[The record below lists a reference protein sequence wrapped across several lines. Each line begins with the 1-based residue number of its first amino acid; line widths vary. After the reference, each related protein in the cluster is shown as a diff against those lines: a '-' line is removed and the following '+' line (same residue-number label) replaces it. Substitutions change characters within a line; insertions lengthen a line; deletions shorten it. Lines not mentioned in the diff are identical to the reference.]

1 MIRSIILSAPSVTG
15 RKAANANEKFNK
27 ARDQAS
33 RWKFI
38 SRRSYSRIN
47 MQIQSQNYH
56 YGIESLFFLTVD
68 IAGHVLLLR
77 FVTLLPTT
85 FYSTSSIL

>member
-1 MIRSIILSAPSVTG
+1 MRMKSSIKLVIKQVGGNLLSAISF
-15 RKAANANEKFNK
+15 K
-27 ARDQAS
+27 DQL
-33 RWKFI
+33 
-38 SRRSYSRIN
+38 
-47 MQIQSQNYH
+47 QIQLQNYH